1 MLILLKV
8 RIIVK
13 MAKLGTLYSQDM
25 KGFSSFEADSLPSFD
40 EFDSESVISYFKER
54 FEEIR

>member
-1 MLILLKV
+1 
-8 RIIVK
+8 

-40 EFDSESVISYFKER
+40 EFDSESVTISYFKER
-54 FEEIR
+54 SALRTCVWTVSVFC

>member
-1 MLILLKV
+1 M